1 MLTKDLENELKLW
14 RHEFHANPEL
24 NFDVNETAAK
34 VTELLKSFGLEVH
47 TGIGGTGIVGI
58 LKKGS
63 GSKSIGIRADMD
75 ALPITELND
84 FSYKSKNQGKM
95 HACGHDGH
103 TTMALGAAK
112 HLAES
117 GNFNGT
123 AYFIF
128 QPDEEATEGAQAMI
142 DDGLFKKFNI
152 DEVYAF
158 HNLPGL
164 TTGNFASRVGA
175 ITGSESLF
183 EIKLHIFVSNH

>member
-123 AYFIF
+123 AYF
-128 QPDEEATEGAQAMI
+128 
-142 DDGLFKKFNI
+142 L
-152 DEVYAF
+152 
-158 HNLPGL
+158 
-164 TTGNFASRVGA
+164 
-175 ITGSESLF
+175 SL
-183 EIKLHIFVSNH
+183 IHI